1 MIRVAINGFGRI
13 GRMVL
18 RAGLNDKNIQFVAVN
33 DLTPVEHLAYLLEH
47 DTVHGWLGKKVLTKG
62 NSLIIN
68 GKSIPVY
75 SEKDPIKLPWK
86 KLKVNVVA
94 ECTGFFT
101 DPAKA
106 KAHLDAGAKKVLVS
120 APCKPDEKNP
130 YPYKTIVMGVNHH
143 QYKGEKIVSNGSCTT
158 NCLAPM
164 AKIIND
170 HFKIRRG
177 FLTTTHAYTAT
188 QNLID
193 GPNKDHR
200 RSRAAA
206 MNIVPTS
213 TGAAKAIHEVI
224 PELKGK
230 MDGLALRVPL
240 VDGSITDFVCEVE
253 KQTSVEEVKTTF
265 KKAAATNM
273 KGILEYSEDDLVST
287 DILTNPH
294 SVVFDSKLTKV
305 IGGNFIQV
313 FGWYD
318 NEWGFSCRMIELM
331 KLMAKK

>member
-1 MIRVAINGFGRI
+1 MIKVAINGFGRI

-18 RAGLNDKNIQFVAVN
+18 KAGLNDKNIQFVAIN
-33 DLTPVEHLAYLLEH
+33 DLTPIENLAYLLEH
-47 DTVHGWLGKKVLTKG
+47 DTVHGWLGKKVTARG
-62 NSLIIN
+62 NNLVIS

-75 SEKDPIKLPWK
+75 SEKDPSKLPWA
-86 KLKVNVVA
+86 KLKVDVVA

-106 KAHLDAGAKKVLVS
+106 KAHLDAGAKKVLIS
-120 APCKPDEKNP
+120 APCKCEEKNP
-130 YPYKTIVMGVNHH
+130 YPYKTVVVGVNDKE
-143 QYKGEKIVSNGSCTT
+143 YKGVKIVSNGSCTT

-164 AKIIND
+164 AKVIND
-170 HFKIRRG
+170 TFKIKSAY
-177 FLTTTHAYTAT
+177 LTTTHAYTAT

-193 GPNKDHR
+193 GPNKNLR

-206 MNIVPTS
+206 LNIVPTS

-230 MDGLALRVPL
+230 MDGLALRVPV
-240 VDGSITDFVCEVE
+240 VDGSVTDFISLVE
-253 KQTSVEEVKTTF
+253 KKTSVEQVNAAF
-265 KKAAATNM
+265 KKAAQKM

-294 SVVFDSKLTKV
+294 SVIFDSKLTKV
-305 IGGNFIQV
+305 IGGNLIQV

-318 NEWGFSCRMIELM
+318 NEWGFSCRMIDLI